1 MGTMIIRNGH
11 FVRAVC
17 DQPRLYSAA
26 ANIGGWVGTKGEK
39 QEDTGTPVVGQ
50 GLSNHVWACR

>member
-11 FVRAVC
+11 FVRAVCVC

-39 QEDTGTPVVGQ
+39 QEDTGQ